1 MKHTPIVLEERSV
14 LSGDIY
20 QHGRKT
26 VISRTS
32 FTPQG
37 RLGTSGIPMTTS
49 AGIAGIHRTQAA
61 VLVAAGTHII
71 IQPVAV
77 IETAAI
83 NARYP

>member
-1 MKHTPIVLEERSV
+1 MKHTPIILEERSV

-26 VISRTS
+26 VFPEPPSLHK
-32 FTPQG
+32 G
-37 RLGTSGIPMTTS
+37 RLGTSGIAVTTS

-77 IETAAI
+77 IETAAV